1 MDDLYSIQHRKEKSN
16 ARCSDLRKR
25 RDYRHRISG
34 TGLNETRVL
43 IQIKASKMRNYVK
56 NQRYSIIALLV
67 ITLSNC
73 SQGNNPF
80 YYRLSPVVSDNGLPD
95 RKRRSKI
102 C

>member
-1 MDDLYSIQHRKEKSN
+1 MLGV
-16 ARCSDLRKR
+16 
-25 RDYRHRISG
+25 RILGNEEIIVTESPEP
-34 TGLNETRVL
+34 GLIETRVL

-56 NQRYSIIALLV
+56 NRRFSIIVLLL

-80 YYRLSPVVSDNGLPD
+80 YYRLSPGVSDNGLPD